1 MGVSSV
7 LTFACTGL
15 KLSQTWSKEK
25 PSPPSFSQIR
35 SGEGITPNITLPR
48 FSRNA
53 KYEPYNL
60 TYFFFWRICQSL
72 KLFAELPNILF
83 HRFFLVIIIRY
94 SVDYTGEVNSLDIF
108 TPKDLMT
115 YEEAHKSPVPAAYVT
130 FQFRRQDF
138 DAFREFVVGDGGH
151 PSSKTRNKRS
161 CDGEVFLNKP
171 LKPNTNYRMFISAF
185 IEKVKWQTSSFE
197 NANL

>member
-1 MGVSSV
+1 M
-7 LTFACTGL
+7 
-15 KLSQTWSKEK
+15 
-25 PSPPSFSQIR
+25 
-35 SGEGITPNITLPR
+35 
-48 FSRNA
+48 
-53 KYEPYNL
+53 
-60 TYFFFWRICQSL
+60 

-130 FQFRRQDF
+130 FQFRGQDF
-138 DAFREFVVGDGGH
+138 GAFREFVVGDGGH
-151 PSSKTRNKRS
+151 SSSKTRNKRS
-161 CDGEVFLNKP
+161 SDGEVFLNKP

-185 IEKVKWQTSSFE
+185 IEKVK
-197 NANL
+197 